1 MSLTVSDAVPTIC
14 GNREGRTAFRRMSPG
29 FSIRSRQT
37 TAFTL
42 AECVFSGTVLAIFAC
57 ASLIVFTQMNGFAV
71 NARLR
76 TLAMAVAQQQV
87 DLIQTAPWNLG
98 TEPPAILTVDRPTA
112 TPPAIPP
119 KRTLV
124 AGTLTDNNLPLNNDS
139 FNTQTDLSSPYTNLD
154 LQVTATRTTKLTYP
168 TSRTVAAVV
177 TVAYKFRG
185 KDFTVTLSTL
195 RASDTI

>member
-1 MSLTVSDAVPTIC
+1 MHLTASNVVQKNPNHC
-14 GNREGRTAFRRMSPG
+14 RGGQERMRTFTTGTRFRIPSRMEA
-29 FSIRSRQT
+29 
-37 TAFTL
+37 AFTL

-57 ASLIVFTQMNGFAV
+57 VSLIVFTQMNGFAV

-87 DLIQTAPWNLG
+87 DLIQTTPWNAG
-98 TEPPAILTVDRPTA
+98 SEPPAVLTTSRPAAPTL
-112 TPPAIPP
+112 
-119 KRTLV
+119 RTLV
-124 AGTLTDNNLPLNNDS
+124 AGTLTDNNLPLDNDN
-139 FNTQTDLSSPYTNLD
+139 FNTQAGLSSPFTNLD

-177 TVAYKFRG
+177 TVLYKFRG
-185 KDFTVTLSTL
+185 KDFSVTLSTL